1 MKRIGLTLI
10 LSLSLIQILQA
21 QWTQI
26 GSDIL
31 GDVNGDKLGFRNA
44 LAMDSTGNTIAVGA
58 AYNNNL
64 FPYSGYARVMD
75 WDGNNWVQR
84 GNDIIGTDTIYEAT
98 GYAVDL
104 SSDGMTL
111 AVSSPWGWNS
121 LDYKCGNVRVFD
133 WDGNVWNQRG
143 AYIEGEGDPNPLYW
157 GDVFGWS
164 LQLNSSGDYIIIGA
178 PANSRLPG
186 TQSFQGHARV
196 YHWDGTT
203 WNQVGQ
209 DIDGPMSFARDR
221 PQSSFGRVHPSFSH
235 KGFSSSNKTLG
246 DQS

>member
-1 MKRIGLTLI
+1 MKRIGLTLV
-10 LSLSLIQILQA
+10 LSLALTQIMQA

-31 GDVNGDKLGFRNA
+31 GDVTGDRLGFRNA

-64 FPYSGYARVMD
+64 FLYSGYARVMD

-84 GNDIIGTDTIYEAT
+84 GNDIIGTDSIYEAT

-104 SSDGMTL
+104 SPDGMTL

-133 WDGNVWNQRG
+133 
-143 AYIEGEGDPNPLYW
+143 
-157 GDVFGWS
+157 
-164 LQLNSSGDYIIIGA
+164 
-178 PANSRLPG
+178 
-186 TQSFQGHARV
+186 
-196 YHWDGTT
+196 
-203 WNQVGQ
+203 
-209 DIDGPMSFARDR
+209 
-221 PQSSFGRVHPSFSH
+221 
-235 KGFSSSNKTLG
+235 
-246 DQS
+246 

>member
-1 MKRIGLTLI
+1 MLLPEAG
-10 LSLSLIQILQA
+10 
-21 QWTQI
+21 
-26 GSDIL
+26 
-31 GDVNGDKLGFRNA
+31 GDRLGFQNA

-121 LDYKCGNVRVFD
+121 LAYKCGNVRVFD
-133 WDGNVWNQRG
+133 WDGISWIQRG
-143 AYIEGEGDPNPLYW
+143 SDIEGEGDPNPL
-157 GDVFGWS
+157 
-164 LQLNSSGDYIIIGA
+164 
-178 PANSRLPG
+178 
-186 TQSFQGHARV
+186 
-196 YHWDGTT
+196 
-203 WNQVGQ
+203 
-209 DIDGPMSFARDR
+209 
-221 PQSSFGRVHPSFSH
+221 
-235 KGFSSSNKTLG
+235 SSSPRAGPNARSEPDKRP
-246 DQS
+246 